1 MLQGFEI
8 LDCDFVKENK
18 YMKSHWHI
26 KRRSSYNEAELRKNV
41 GIIAVV
47 AMCLLALSYISG
59 IPKAYLASLGVT
71 EEVSKG
77 INDIK
82 VEFESVTLSKCS
94 IGSSASCSWIYGDSV
109 ESSAPKLNDIKHGLF
124 RRDVYAYPSFPLAV
138 GEKQEDRIGRIVKC
152 GLLYDN
158 KPADCGVY
166 LRYDWGLPVLYAQVD
181 SDRDE
186 EVLGIASCRVRFS
199 GLSFGKAYVFDGR
212 RLDVREDGTAVAEF
226 DVPHYGYRK
235 AGEDNAYAI
244 PLLEVVDGEQKG
256 LMAVCIKRAE
266 VR

>member
-1 MLQGFEI
+1 MNFLQ
-8 LDCDFVKENK
+8 C
-18 YMKSHWHI
+18 I
-26 KRRSSYNEAELRKNV
+26 KRLLLYRHRCDYRSQHSCIGAIFWV
-41 GIIAVV
+41 TVFA
-47 AMCLLALSYISG
+47 LLAVSYIFG
-59 IPKAYLASLGVT
+59 IPKACLASLGVT
-71 EEVSKG
+71 EKVSK
-77 INDIK
+77 DIK

-94 IGSSASCSWIYGDSV
+94 IGSSVSCGWIYGDSV

-124 RRDVYAYPSFPLAV
+124 RRDVYAYPSFSLAV
-138 GEKQEDRIGRIVKC
+138 GEKQEGRIGRIVKC

-186 EVLGIASCRVRFS
+186 EALGIASCRVRFS
-199 GLSFGKAYVFDGR
+199 GLRSGKAYIFDGK

-235 AGEDNAYAI
+235 SGEDKASAI
-244 PLLEVVDGEQKG
+244 PLLEVADGEQKG

>member
-1 MLQGFEI
+1 MNFLK
-8 LDCDFVKENK
+8 C
-18 YMKSHWHI
+18 I
-26 KRRSSYNEAELRKNV
+26 KRLLLCRHSRDYKSQRSCIGAIFCV
-41 GIIAVV
+41 TVFA
-47 AMCLLALSYISG
+47 LLAVSYISG
-59 IPKAYLASLGVT
+59 IPKACLASLGVT
-71 EEVSKG
+71 EKVSK
-77 INDIK
+77 DIK

-94 IGSSASCSWIYGDSV
+94 IGSSVSCGWIYGDSV

-138 GEKQEDRIGRIVKC
+138 GEMRDGRIGRIVKC

-181 SDRDE
+181 SDRDKE
-186 EVLGIASCRVRFS
+186 ALGIASCHVRFS
-199 GLSFGKAYVFDGR
+199 GLRSGKAYVFDGR
-212 RLDVREDGTAVAEF
+212 RLDVGEDGTAVAEF

-244 PLLEVVDGEQKG
+244 PLLEVADGEQKG